1 MSRWLGGISGAL
13 FFTIDISVKKKAEKA
28 LMEKM
33 QEIEKMNKFMIN
45 RELKMIDLKKELEM
59 IKAGY
64 NDGDNKN

>member
-1 MSRWLGGISGAL
+1 
-13 FFTIDISVKKKAEKA
+13 
-28 LMEKM
+28 M

>member
-1 MSRWLGGISGAL
+1 
-13 FFTIDISVKKKAEKA
+13 
-28 LMEKM
+28 MEKM